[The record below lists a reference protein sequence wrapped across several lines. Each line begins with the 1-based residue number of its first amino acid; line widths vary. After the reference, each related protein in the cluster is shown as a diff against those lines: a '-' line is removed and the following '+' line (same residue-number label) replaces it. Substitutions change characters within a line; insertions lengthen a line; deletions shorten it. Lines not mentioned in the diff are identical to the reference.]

1 MARVI
6 KKIKLTRSV
15 DETVRIV
22 ENILTRHK
30 YKNKLFKGENIW
42 SKGDGVIIV
51 MSCFAFSFSEDEIII
66 QAWIRDAVTGESDL
80 EGFKAI
86 AVKRKAKAILNEIEN
101 SLS

>member
-1 MARVI
+1 M
-6 KKIKLTRSV
+6 KKK
-15 DETVRIV
+15 V
-22 ENILTRHK
+22 EK
-30 YKNKLFKGENIW
+30 
-42 SKGDGVIIV
+42 
-51 MSCFAFSFSEDEIII
+51 II